1 MISWREYKKILVG
14 LAVVLVLISLLLF
27 ASRQPKEQVLVNLP
41 QGVSAAQAANI
52 LKENG
57 VITSKLVFRAAA
69 KLTGVDRHIEAGVY
83 QLERH
88 MWLFSLLRILD
99 EGSTRGIKVVIPEG
113 FSARQIAE
121 RLEALGICPA
131 IDFENYV
138 ATRNLEG
145 SLFPSVYY
153 FDPNTPPAKIAQK
166 MEDEFF
172 RVIGA
177 AYQKANPKPYLNF
190 RQAVILAS
198 IIQREAVLDK
208 ERPMISAVYL
218 NRLKLR
224 MKLEADPTVQYALG
238 KWKKELTKRDLK
250 IDSPY
255 NTYLYYGLP
264 PGPICSFGLSSFL
277 AALNPAQ
284 TDALYFVSDGEGG
297 HRFAA
302 TNEEHMRNKELFKE
316 TVRRNKEKQAAGFSH

>member
-1 MISWREYKKILVG
+1 MIKWKRHRRLLIGFGAALVF
-14 LAVVLVLISLLLF
+14 LSLIFLFSLK
-27 ASRQPKEQVLVNLP
+27 PKEEELVNLP
-41 QGVSAAQAANI
+41 EGVSAAQAATI
-52 LKENG
+52 LKDKG
-57 VITSKLVFRAAA
+57 IITSKLVFRATA
-69 KLTGVDRHIEAGVY
+69 KLTGVDRHLEAGVY

-121 RLEALGICPA
+121 RLEALGISPA

-145 SLFPSVYY
+145 YLFPSVYY
-153 FDPNTPPAKIAQK
+153 FDPNTPPVKIAQK

-172 RVIGA
+172 RVIGS
-177 AYQKANPKPYLNF
+177 AYQKTTPKPYLNF

-208 ERPMISAVYL
+208 ERPMIAAVYI

-238 KWKKELTKRDLK
+238 RWKKELTRRDLK
-250 IDSPY
+250 VDSPY
-255 NTYLYYGLP
+255 NTYVYYGLP
-264 PGPICSFGLSSFL
+264 PGPICSFGLHSFL
-277 AALNPAQ
+277 AALHPAK
-284 TDALYFVSDGEGG
+284 TNVLYFVSDGEGG
-297 HRFAA
+297 HRFAS
-302 TNEEHMRNKELFKE
+302 TNEEHLRNKELFKKAL
-316 TVRRNKEKQAAGFSH
+316 RRNKGKEDAVLSH

>member
-172 RVIGA
+172 RVIGRPIR
-177 AYQKANPKPYLNF
+177 KRTRNPISISGKP
-190 RQAVILAS
+190 
-198 IIQREAVLDK
+198 
-208 ERPMISAVYL
+208 
-218 NRLKLR
+218 
-224 MKLEADPTVQYALG
+224 
-238 KWKKELTKRDLK
+238 
-250 IDSPY
+250 
-255 NTYLYYGLP
+255 
-264 PGPICSFGLSSFL
+264 
-277 AALNPAQ
+277 
-284 TDALYFVSDGEGG
+284 
-297 HRFAA
+297 
-302 TNEEHMRNKELFKE
+302 
-316 TVRRNKEKQAAGFSH
+316 